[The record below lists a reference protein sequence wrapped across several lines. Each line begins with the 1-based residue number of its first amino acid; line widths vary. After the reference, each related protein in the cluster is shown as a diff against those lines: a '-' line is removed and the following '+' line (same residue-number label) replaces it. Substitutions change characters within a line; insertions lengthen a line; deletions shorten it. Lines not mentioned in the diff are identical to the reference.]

1 MRISKPSF
9 VFGYWRPWKDNAN
22 LIDSYLDYTRDTSLA
37 KYGADTIGNYINQA
51 SKENV
56 LAIKT
61 LEANV
66 LGGLNIIN
74 QSLNFINRNLD
85 IQIEQQKLSN
95 LLLQNIVELLRVPD
109 SEKERQHSI
118 ELGIKFF
125 VNASKDA
132 DLYADAL
139 EELLKAESL
148 MKQDYFVLHR
158 IGCIYLYVEK
168 YINPEKALD
177 YFLRAAKYASVESDS
192 NAVRLV
198 NALTNNFKTTNSDLN
213 SSEQLIGHLAADS
226 YDKAAFAA
234 YILGRFDEAVN
245 YQTKALKYNET
256 LENRFLL
263 AKYQIRNNE
272 IDVAIKNLDICI
284 EKKPVFALAVFKEM
298 EFISE
303 LTVLNLID
311 KKNKKIN
318 EKIKTLIEKFKISN
332 SIEENN
338 NVSVLIELLDKPYD
352 IKIIEFEKYDNL
364 DNIINTKSKE
374 LLIQIDQTIESIK
387 LKSFATLNT
396 VEIESIINELKNA
409 KQLPFEKMQQI
420 FNEKIKAISID
431 ELKIGSVYAGGV
443 IFYIDEINNEFLIIK
458 EKPLKGKLPWG
469 GYYNGAPYINCSNS
483 LEFGSGELNTK
494 NILENA
500 SIKIE
505 RGFFSTKKIL
515 QQNAATACDKIGWFL
530 PSYDELKK
538 ARETLHITGIH
549 KFNVKH
555 LRNSSYKGGFEK
567 FGGMIID
574 NFIWT
579 SCDQNLGNNAFVFSF
594 DSDFHNDRLYGAK
607 YDRTR
612 VKSESHYVL
621 PIKRIKIN
629 K

>member
-1 MRISKPSF
+1 MKISKPSF

-22 LIDSYLDYTRDTSLA
+22 LVDSYLDYTRDISLA
-37 KYGADTIGNYINQA
+37 KYGADTIGKYINES
-51 SKENV
+51 SKEQV
-56 LAIKT
+56 LAIKN
-61 LEANV
+61 LEANIM
-66 LGGLNIIN
+66 GGLNIVN
-74 QSLNFINRNLD
+74 QTLTFINRNLD

-109 SEKERQHSI
+109 SEKERQRSI
-118 ELGIKFF
+118 ELGVKFF

-168 YINPEKALD
+168 YIHPEKALD
-177 YFLRAAKYASVESDS
+177 YFIRAAKYASVESDI
-192 NAVRLV
+192 NAVRLI
-198 NALTNNFKTTNSDLN
+198 NALTNNFKTTNSKLN

-226 YDKAAFAA
+226 YDKAALAA

-256 LENRFLL
+256 LEFRFLL

-311 KKNKKIN
+311 KKNQKIN

-332 SIEENN
+332 STEENN

-352 IKIIEFEKYDNL
+352 IKVIEFEKYVNL
-364 DNIINTKSKE
+364 DNNINAKSKE
-374 LLIQIDQTIESIK
+374 LLIQIDQTIETIK

-431 ELKIGSVYAGGV
+431 ELKIGSVYAGGI
-443 IFYIDEINNEFLIIK
+443 IFYKDEINKDFLIIK
-458 EKPLKGKLPWG
+458 DKPITSIEWG
-469 GYYNGAPYINCSNS
+469 GYYNGDPYTNCSNP
-483 LEFGSGELNTK
+483 LKFGVGEKNTK

-500 SIKIE
+500 STKIE
-505 RGFFSTKKIL
+505 GWLIKTKS
-515 QQNAATACDKIGWFL
+515 QHDNAATACDKIGWFL
-530 PSYDELKK
+530 PSYDELKM
-538 ARETLHITGIH
+538 AYENLHKTGLYLFKIKHFRSVGFKGEYEKYGGKIT
-549 KFNVKH
+549 
-555 LRNSSYKGGFEK
+555 R
-567 FGGMIID
+567 D
-574 NFIWT
+574 FIWT
-579 SCDQNLGNNAFVFSF
+579 SSDETSGNNAFIFSF
-594 DSDFHNDRLYGAK
+594 DEDFHNDNLYAEPFG
-607 YDRTR
+607 RTR

>member
-22 LIDSYLDYTRDTSLA
+22 LVDSYLDYTRDISLA
-37 KYGADTIGNYINQA
+37 KYGADTIGKYINES
-51 SKENV
+51 SKEQV
-56 LAIKT
+56 LAIKN
-61 LEANV
+61 LEANIM
-66 LGGLNIIN
+66 GGLNIVN
-74 QSLNFINRNLD
+74 QTLTFINRNLD

-109 SEKERQHSI
+109 SEKERQRSI
-118 ELGIKFF
+118 ELGVKFF

-168 YINPEKALD
+168 YIHPEKALD
-177 YFLRAAKYASVESDS
+177 YFIRAAKYASVESDI
-192 NAVRLV
+192 NAVRLI
-198 NALTNNFKTTNSDLN
+198 NALTNNFKTTNSKLN

-226 YDKAAFAA
+226 YDKAALAA

-256 LENRFLL
+256 LEFRFLL

-311 KKNKKIN
+311 KKNQKIN

-332 SIEENN
+332 STEENN

-352 IKIIEFEKYDNL
+352 IKVIEFEKYVNL
-364 DNIINTKSKE
+364 DKNIKTKSKE
-374 LLIQIDQTIESIK
+374 LLIQIDQTIETIK

-443 IFYIDEINNEFLIIK
+443 IFYKDEINNEFLIIK

-469 GYYNGAPYINCSNS
+469 GYYNSETYINCSNS

-500 SIKIE
+500 SIMIE
-505 RGFFSTKKIL
+505 RGFFSTNKIL

-579 SCDQNLGNNAFVFSF
+579 SSDINLDGLAYVFSF
-594 DSDFHNDRLYGAK
+594 EIDFHNNKLYNTK
-607 YDRTR
+607 RDRTMG
-612 VKSESHYVL
+612 KKNEQYVL